1 MRNFGRYLQEAV
13 MAVDFGDPMIKEHS
27 PKVMPQLVANL
38 QTQVAT
44 NPNSTLIRKL
54 RLFLLAVQPL
64 AQTG

>member
-38 QTQVAT
+38 QTQV
-44 NPNSTLIRKL
+44 IRKL